1 MTNNMQHNVRDYA
14 RTDTKREFI
23 IFLAREWMG
32 AVTQHD
38 EDDAAEIGMLFCPQS
53 FTPNMERLTRT

>member
-1 MTNNMQHNVRDYA
+1 MQHNVRDYA

-38 EDDAAEIGMLFCPQS
+38 EDDAAEIGMLFLPPV
-53 FTPNMERLTRT
+53 FYP